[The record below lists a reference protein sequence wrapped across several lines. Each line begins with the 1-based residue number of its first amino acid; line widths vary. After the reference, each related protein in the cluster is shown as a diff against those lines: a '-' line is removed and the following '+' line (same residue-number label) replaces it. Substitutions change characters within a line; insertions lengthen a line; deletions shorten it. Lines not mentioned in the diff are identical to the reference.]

1 LLCPSRLHL
10 SSFIF
15 TLKQEKLASHMIF
28 TRREKLTS
36 VEELTPSLLIK
47 EGITLLSLSKSQPQ
61 VHCKYDCLSNHF
73 LFFFFLLVTLQHL
86 NLFIYLFIYLSNIG
100 SNHLSF
106 LLFIYE
112 WNDSILIATQIAIM
126 HYMFLSHGTKLN
138 SISYQLDDGGN

>member
-15 TLKQEKLASHMIF
+15 TLKQEKLASHMVF

-86 NLFIYLFIYLSNIG
+86 NLFIYLFVEYWVQPSFFSSIYLWMEWFNIDCYPNC
-100 SNHLSF
+100 NHALHVSFTWNQIEQHILST
-106 LLFIYE
+106 
-112 WNDSILIATQIAIM
+112 WWWW
-126 HYMFLSHGTKLN
+126 
-138 SISYQLDDGGN
+138 